1 MTLAAVAA
9 LAAVLGALL
18 WSACRTTYEA
28 PILQRRNYRG
38 VEVPVGAGVVL
49 VLAVVAVEA
58 LLSVAEVLG
67 RDAPPGELTSRW
79 STLLVALG
87 FGLLGIF
94 DDLAA
99 HGDDR
104 GFRGHLTS
112 IVKGRLTTGGLKLFG
127 GGLLAVVAVRAA
139 GADDLGHLLVGAA
152 LVALAANLGNLFD
165 RAPGRCT
172 KVAVLAALVLVAA
185 AGSSD
190 RASLV
195 GAVAVVG
202 AGVGLIVFDLRE
214 GLMLGDAGANVLGA
228 ALGLAVVLTSGLAV
242 QAAVLVVVAGLN
254 VVSEAVS
261 FSRVIESVA
270 PLRWLDRLGRRAPT

>member
-1 MTLAAVAA
+1 MTVAAVAA
-9 LAAVLGALL
+9 LAAALGALL
-18 WSACRTTYEA
+18 WTACRTTFEA

-38 VEVPVGAGVVL
+38 VDVPVGAGVVL
-49 VLAVVAVEA
+49 VLAVIVTEA

-67 RDAPPGELTSRW
+67 RDVGTHEAVSRW
-79 STLLVALG
+79 STLVVALG

-104 GFRGHLTS
+104 GFRGHLTG

-127 GGLLAVVAVRAA
+127 GGVLAVVAVRAA
-139 GADDLGHLLVGAA
+139 GADDLAHLVVGAA

-172 KVAVLAALVLVAA
+172 KVAVIAALVLVAV
-185 AGSSD
+185 AGAGE

-195 GAVAVVG
+195 GAAAVVG
-202 AGVGLIVFDLRE
+202 AGVGLIAFDLRE
-214 GLMLGDAGANVLGA
+214 QLMLGDAGANVLGA
-228 ALGLAVVLTSGLAV
+228 ALGLGVVLTCGLAAQV
-242 QAAVLVVVAGLN
+242 GVLVVVAALN
-254 VVSEAVS
+254 VISESVS

-270 PLRWLDRLGRRAPT
+270 PLRWLDRVGRRSTS

>member
-1 MTLAAVAA
+1 VTLVVACA
-9 LAAVLGALL
+9 LAAATGALL
-18 WSACRTTYEA
+18 WLACRTTYEA

-38 VEVPVGAGVVL
+38 VDVPVGAGVVL
-49 VLAVVAVEA
+49 VLAVVAIEGVF
-58 LLSVAEVLG
+58 SVAEVLG
-67 RDAPPGELTSRW
+67 RDVGLREATARW
-79 STLLVALG
+79 STLVAALG

-104 GFRGHLTS
+104 GFRGHLTG
-112 IVKGRLTTGGLKLFG
+112 VLKGRLTTGGLKLFG

-139 GADDLGHLLVGAA
+139 GADDVAHLLVGAA

-172 KVAVLAALVLVAA
+172 KVATIAVIALVIA
-185 AGSSD
+185 AGAGE

-202 AGVGLIVFDLRE
+202 AGLGLIAFDLRE
-214 GLMLGDAGANVLGA
+214 ELMLGDAGANVLGA
-228 ALGLAVVLTSGLAV
+228 ALGLGVVLTSGLVV
-242 QAAVLVVVAGLN
+242 QAVVLVVVAALN
-254 VVSEAVS
+254 LVSESVS
-261 FSRVIESVA
+261 FSRVIDSVA
-270 PLRWLDRLGRRAPT
+270 PLRWLDRLGRRPST